1 MKKQIYM
8 VSVICFICDLVS
20 KLLVLKLDK
29 IITVIP
35 NFFYIILVKNTG
47 AAFSSL
53 EGFTYLFIFI
63 GIFALFYIVKYIN
76 KISLTLFEKVG
87 YSLLI
92 GGILGNLYDRIVYDG
107 VIDFLSFT
115 LFGYNFPVF
124 NLADVFICIGV
135 FFIFLNLVKGDI
147 NENSSGR
154 K

>member
-1 MKKQIYM
+1 MKKQIYI

-53 EGFTYLFIFI
+53 EGFTYLLIFI

-76 KISLTLFEKVG
+76 KNILTLFEKVG

-92 GGILGNLYDRIVYDG
+92 GGILGNLYDRVVYDG